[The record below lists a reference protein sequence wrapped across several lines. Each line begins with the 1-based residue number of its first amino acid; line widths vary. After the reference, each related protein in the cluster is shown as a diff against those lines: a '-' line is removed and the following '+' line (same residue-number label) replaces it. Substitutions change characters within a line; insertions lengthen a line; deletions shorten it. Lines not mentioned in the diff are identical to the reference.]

1 MVGVLS
7 KNGIDASSH
16 SSRIITADLASDAD
30 LILTMEARHVQDLG
44 IMDNDLFSRTLP
56 LLEASDRL
64 AGRRMTVDTL
74 VAQLTTRDPLVYL
87 NGERWDVD
95 DPYKRSRRR
104 YRKAVDQISGL
115 VDEVIGSLES

>member
-1 MVGVLS
+1 
-7 KNGIDASSH
+7 
-16 SSRIITADLASDAD
+16 
-30 LILTMEARHVQDLG
+30 
-44 IMDNDLFSRTLP
+44 
-56 LLEASDRL
+56 
-64 AGRRMTVDTL
+64 MTVDTL